1 MPEVTGQSRRA
12 GVAMFSAIF
21 VMIIVGL
28 LAMQF
33 HYMTRQ
39 AQSTAFRFQTSEL
52 ARQLAASAMEE
63 AFMYVHNET
72 ENQSGAFF
80 NKLVSRSSEI
90 DASTTSLDNK
100 NSKGTPVPVA
110 LTLAQAAAMPIGARL
125 KIEATARIVDFR
137 NTDSKGARYYEN
149 EGVGTLELRVTVE
162 PKPEFKKQLQGACT
176 ITRHHDYKV
185 ITIVSR
191 RDNSTQRNSYANGF
205 ILDYALFVR
214 NGQEEFE
221 SSGGLSLNPAKQKLS
236 VDQTGLSPS
245 QFGKIYLGNRR
256 SSNVYLNIGSAN
268 ADFIPEPRKKEKM
281 IEVDDQTVFKLLPK
295 FFDQVKAQAQKVV
308 NDKGAS
314 MKGFSMNGHKA
325 YFEYQRLPV
334 TDEALAPKGD
344 LKDTRTLVQV
354 AELKYQNKKEVTE
367 LFPGIRLLPEDSL
380 VDILEGDIRQRYFH
394 HGYFYVDMSGC
405 KIWVKAKKS
414 GKTKEETIE
423 ITDPALISQFKNRLI
438 PCINSEHIAA
448 ITDGSINSA
457 TDNSI
462 DLVYLNNNIA
472 NTNPDVLCRIDSANR
487 YLKGSNTTLA
497 HPAMFHFRNTG
508 SVDDPTL
515 SSVPFAH
522 INLWARR
529 LVTRKQLEEFNIYRP
544 DQKKLNL
551 RGVIELSEALTLGEG
566 GDIEY
571 EGCGV
576 IIAPGITLQ
585 GGLKRKAGTD
595 SVCVLLT
602 RGQAIQVNTESRIEA
617 ALVSLGRNDRNGQV
631 IAGKKLDL
639 LGCLA
644 ADNLNLARW
653 AEGVDHKIVY
663 DPAFKRNNDLY
674 QVNIAR
680 WVTFERMVEQDE

>member
-1 MPEVTGQSRRA
+1 MPEVTGQSKRA

-52 ARQLAASAMEE
+52 ARQLAAAAIEE

-72 ENQSGAFF
+72 ENQSGALF
-80 NKLVSRSSEI
+80 NKLVSRSSEL
-90 DASTTSLDNK
+90 DASNTGLDNK
-100 NSKGTPVPVA
+100 NSKGVPVPVV
-110 LTLAQAAAMPIGARL
+110 LTRAQAAAMPIGSRL
-125 KIEATARIVDFR
+125 KIDATARIVDFR
-137 NTDSKGARYYEN
+137 NTDSTGARYYEN

-176 ITRHHDYKV
+176 ITRHHDYKIV
-185 ITIVSR
+185 SIVSR
-191 RDNSTQRNSYANGF
+191 RDNSTQRSSYANGF

-221 SSGGLSLNPAKQKLS
+221 NTGGISLNPAKQQLS

-256 SSNVYLNIGSAN
+256 NSNVYLNIGSAN
-268 ADFIPEPRKKEKM
+268 PDFIPEPRKKEKM
-281 IEVDDQTVFKLLPK
+281 IEVDDQTVFKLLPQ
-295 FFDQVKAQAQKVV
+295 FFNQVKAQAQKIV

-314 MKGFSMNGHKA
+314 LKGFSMNGHKA
-325 YFEYQRLPV
+325 YFEYQRLPI

-344 LKDTRTLVQV
+344 LKDTRLLTHA
-354 AELKYQNKKEVTE
+354 AELKYKNKKESEE
-367 LFPGIRLLPEDSL
+367 LFQGIRFLPEDSL
-380 VDILEGDIRQRYFH
+380 TEILEGDVRQRYFH

-414 GKTKEETIE
+414 GQSESETIE
-423 ITDPALISQFKNRLI
+423 ITDQALINQFKNRLI
-438 PCINSEHIAA
+438 PCFNADHIAA
-448 ITDGSINSA
+448 VTGGSANAITG
-457 TDNSI
+457 NSI

-472 NTNPDVLCRIDSANR
+472 NTNPDILCRIDAENR
-487 YLKGSNTTLA
+487 YLKGSNTALA
-497 HPAMFHFRNTG
+497 HPAMFHFRNAG
-508 SVDDPTL
+508 QIDDPNL

-529 LVTRKQLEEFNIYRP
+529 LVTRKQLEEFDIYRP

-551 RGVIELSEALTLGEG
+551 RGVVELSEAITLGET

-576 IIAPGITLQ
+576 IVAPGITLQ
-585 GGLKRKAGTD
+585 SGLKRKAGTD
-595 SVCVLLT
+595 SICVLLT
-602 RGQAIQVNTESRIEA
+602 RGQALQVNTESRVEA

-644 ADNLNLARW
+644 ADNLNLAKW
-653 AEGVDHKIVY
+653 AEGVNHKIVY